1 MKTRYTPLI
10 AAALLALPLALAA
23 ESTPDATSPMAG
35 AMPLPPQPGAAAEPV
50 LVPTPPA
57 ATPAPTPAEASAPA
71 PAPATTTDP
80 LPGDSVTHALQILG
94 RPNGQFDM
102 SDEVLYMF
110 DRGTVMVSAAGIV
123 EEVNLTPLANYEKI
137 KAEEAQEQTE
147 MQATH
152 VRANALL
159 DMLLSDPSYQ
169 SLATRDRIL
178 ALHKFDRDHPGSD
191 APQDIK
197 DLDFHLP
204 GRDSR
209 ADPSGGTGKQNQ
221 AGPKSNQH
229 PATAPRRRTR
239 SRSPR
244 SAHRTEI
251 AEQEAAQAAAQQ
263 AAAQPQ
269 QILTDPFV
277 VGPPG
282 RHPGRPGRQSWR
294 RRGGRH
300 HPRRR
305 VVEQPARPIIVN
317 GSVKNSPANGTWVM
331 QPDGT
336 IKIITPDA
344 GTN

>member
-23 ESTPDATSPMAG
+23 ESMPDATSPMAG

-80 LPGDSVTHALQILG
+80 LPGDSVAHALQILG

-110 DRGTVMVSAAGIV
+110 DRGTVMVSAAGVV

-147 MQATH
+147 MQAT
-152 VRANALL
+152 RTRTNALL

-178 ALHKFDRDHPGSD
+178 ALQKFDRDHPGSD
-191 APQDIK
+191 ASQDIK
-197 DLDFHLP
+197 DLVSIYQAEMAVQTHL
-204 GRDSR
+204 
-209 ADPSGGTGKQNQ
+209 AELENKTKQAQNQ
-221 AGPKSNQH
+221 TSTLQQRLTQDEKSL
-229 PATAPRRRTR
+229 ATLRD
-239 SRSPR
+239 
-244 SAHRTEI
+244 RTEI
-251 AEQEAAQAAAQQ
+251 AEQQAAQAAAQQ

-269 QILTDPFV
+269 QILTNPFV
-277 VGPPG
+277 VGGPVVTQAGPVAKVGGGGVVVITPG
-282 RHPGRPGRQSWR
+282 GA
-294 RRGGRH
+294 
-300 HPRRR
+300 
-305 VVEQPARPIIVN
+305 VVEQPARPILVN
-317 GSVKNSPANGTWVM
+317 GSVKSSPATGTWVM

-336 IKIITPDA
+336 VKIITPDA